1 MIIKPKIRGFI
12 CTTAHPV
19 GCFKN
24 VERQINYVEQHPH
37 LSGCK
42 NALIIGSSTGYGLAS
57 RIVATFGCHAKTIG
71 VFFERAAAD
80 NRTATAGWYNTAA
93 FETLAHQ
100 AGYYAKSINGDAF
113 SDEIKKETI
122 DLIKADLGKID
133 LVIYSLASPRRTDPK
148 TSEVYSST
156 LKPIGTEPFSNK
168 TVDPVA
174 GIVKDVTIA
183 PAEGNDIEHTVKV
196 MGGEDWELWMHA
208 LRDAGVLADNVV
220 TLAYS
225 YIGPELTHAV
235 YKNGTIGHAKNHL
248 QKTSDN
254 LHKELQ
260 VHGGKSFISVNKG
273 LVTQASSAIPV
284 VPLYIS
290 ILYKLMK
297 EKGTHE
303 GCIEQIFRLF
313 KDFLYN
319 PQGIRLD
326 ESGRIRIDDL
336 EMQPDIQEK
345 VKEIWAQVTT
355 DNLMQLTDIE
365 GYRRDFN
372 QLFGFDVEGVEYEQE
387 VDPHVRIES
396 IAE

>member
-24 VERQINYVEQHPH
+24 VERQINHVKQHPS

-42 NALIIGSSTGYGLAS
+42 NALIIGASTGYGLAS
-57 RIVATFGCHAKTIG
+57 RIAATFGCHASTIG

-113 SDEIKKETI
+113 SDGIKRDTI

-148 TSEVYSST
+148 TGEVYSST
-156 LKPIGTEPFSNK
+156 LKPVGTQPFTNK

-174 GIVKDVTIA
+174 GIVKEVTIA

-254 LHKELQ
+254 LNKELQ
-260 VHGGKSFISVNKG
+260 RYGGKSFISVNKG

-297 EKGTHE
+297 ERGTHE
-303 GCIEQIFRLF
+303 GCIEQIDRLF
-313 KDFLYN
+313 VDFIYN
-319 PQGIRLD
+319 KQGIPLD
-326 ESGRIRIDDL
+326 EAGRIRIDDL

-345 VKEIWAQVTT
+345 VKEIWAKVTT
-355 DNLMQLTDIE
+355 DNLLQLTDIE

-372 QLFGFDVEGVEYEQE
+372 QLFGFDVEGVDYEKD
-387 VDPHVRIES
+387 VDPNVRIES
-396 IAE
+396 IVD